1 MDKKYKIL
9 ITIILTVSILLLIGF
24 IVWLCFFRRNNGLQT
39 TSTYN
44 IKPVEKLI
52 VPTKKDTEELVVAV
66 CNEDVYWVDNY
77 AKYFKLVTVYN
88 KCGRILKF
96 KSPNVK
102 VIETPNI
109 GSCDYAYLSYIID
122 RYDTLPEFIEF
133 TKGSLKPT
141 REYHNCLPCKED
153 KKFFND
159 LMNFT
164 ISNHKFGNKIN
175 KIMDKKFKWYKSGYE
190 NMNEWIKNQEFL
202 NEELYKQNTCNLI
215 YGGHFGATKE
225 QIIKTH
231 KKVWEALRA
240 QQKYPREEVDHFIE
254 RTWRP
259 LLCKTPHKLVVV
271 AIFKNEAVAMR
282 EWLNHYVREGVDHF
296 YMIDNGST
304 DNWQSE
310 VEGFPVTIYS
320 DTEKAKQMEHYN
332 NYFLEE
338 VKRNSEWVMVVDLDE
353 FMYARKGY
361 KTIPEYLDTV
371 DNNINEIEV
380 RWKMFGS
387 NGHIKQPKSIIKG
400 FTKRSK
406 NTGLEC
412 KSICRSS
419 VLTKFNIHTH
429 SLNGKSSKANP
440 ESGSEISKNI
450 ILLPNIINEEELNKA
465 PLHLNHYA
473 IQSWEWF
480 RDIKTTRGAADV
492 IDNVRNEKYFKQYDW
507 NDLEDKELA
516 VKSDL
521 SCLNNS
527 YTYKNID
534 ANKTEFALFASIFGN
549 YRNEE
554 KNIDKVLQPFTKFD
568 VDRFLFTDSTT
579 IGNVSGWT
587 VVHVPTYG
595 KDVNGIPGSRIN
607 TKRIKFTGH
616 PVLIPYRYHIHVDT
630 SHTALTMLD
639 KFMTNG
645 LMKYVKCHP
654 SKALFVRNHTDRTTV
669 QEEINL
675 LKNMPSL
682 QPRSPLDKWENY
694 IKKMY
699 KQLNRVPLVETNV
712 WVLDTKHTL
721 FRRQWA
727 SIYETLFKWGLWR
740 DQIVNSYALINM
752 QDKVE
757 HISLNKKMVCP

>member
-1 MDKKYKIL
+1 MNKKTKIIGVIIIFLIL
-9 ITIILTVSILLLIGF
+9 IGGLVFLIFYLQNKSFTYKSSKFPIEKLLI
-24 IVWLCFFRRNNGLQT
+24 
-39 TSTYN
+39 
-44 IKPVEKLI
+44 P
-52 VPTKKDTEELVVAV
+52 KKEDTEELVIAV
-66 CNEDVYWVDNY
+66 CNENVDWVDNY
-77 AKYFKLVTVYN
+77 SKNFKLITVYN
-88 KCGRILKF
+88 KCGRVLKF
-96 KSPNVK
+96 KSSNIK

-109 GSCDYAYLSYIID
+109 GTCDHAYLSYIID
-122 RYDTLPEFIEF
+122 RYDTLPDFIEF
-133 TKGSLKPT
+133 TKGWVKPT
-141 REYHNCLPCKED
+141 KEYHNCLPCKED
-153 KKFFND
+153 ESEYKRI
-159 LMNFT
+159 MNFKLDNYGFSHK
-164 ISNHKFGNKIN
+164 SNMKMNN
-175 KIMDKKFKWYKSGYE
+175 KFKWYKSGYK
-190 NMNEWIKNQEFL
+190 NMNHWIKNQDFL
-202 NEELYKQNTCNLI
+202 NEELYKKNTCNLI

-225 QIIKTH
+225 QIIKTP

-240 QQKYPREEVDHFIE
+240 QQKYPREEIDHFIE

-259 LLCKTPHKLVVV
+259 LLCKPKYKLVVV
-271 AIFKNEAVAMR
+271 AIFKNKALAMR
-282 EWLNHYVREGVDHF
+282 EWLNHYVREGVEHF

-310 VEGFPVTIYS
+310 VKGFPVTIYW
-320 DTEKAKQMEHYN
+320 DPEKNKQSEHYN

-353 FMYARKGY
+353 FMYSRKSY
-361 KTIPEYLDTV
+361 KTIPEYLDSL
-371 DNNINEIEV
+371 DNNINKIEV
-380 RWKMFGS
+380 RGKMFSS

-400 FTKRSK
+400 FTKRLK
-406 NTGLEC
+406 NKFTMVN
-412 KSICRSS
+412 SIYRSS
-419 VLTKFNIHTH
+419 VLTKLNIHTH
-429 SLNGKSSKANP
+429 NLNGKASNYYP

-473 IQSWEWF
+473 IQSGEWF
-480 RDIKTTRGAADV
+480 RDIKMTRGDV
-492 IDNVRNEKYFKQYDW
+492 AYSTINNVRNEKYFKQYDW
-507 NDLEDKELA
+507 NYLEDKELA

-527 YTYKNID
+527 YIYKNID
-534 ANKTEFALFASIFGN
+534 TNKTEFALFASIFGN

-595 KDVNGIPGSRIN
+595 KYVNGIPESRIN

-654 SKALFVRNHTDRTTV
+654 SKALFVRNHPDRTTV
-669 QEEINL
+669 QEEINI
-675 LKNMPSL
+675 LKNMPLL

-740 DQIVNSYALINM
+740 DQLVNAYALINM

>member
-1 MDKKYKIL
+1 MNKKYKIL

-24 IVWLCFFRRNNGLQT
+24 VVWLCFFRRNNGLQT
-39 TSTYN
+39 TSAYN
-44 IKPVEKLI
+44 IKPIEKLI

-133 TKGSLKPT
+133 TKGSIEPT
-141 REYHNCLPCKED
+141 REYHNCLPCKKQVHE
-153 KKFFND
+153 FNE

-175 KIMDKKFKWYKSGYE
+175 EIMDKKFKWYKSGYK

-231 KKVWEALRA
+231 KKVWEALRV

-259 LLCKTPHKLVVV
+259 LLCKTPAKLVVV

-320 DTEKAKQMEHYN
+320 DTEKAKQTEHYN

-338 VKRNSEWVMVVDLDE
+338 VKRNSQWVMVVDLDE

-361 KTIPEYLDTV
+361 KTIPEYLDTI
-371 DNNINEIEV
+371 DNKFKQV
-380 RWKMFGS
+380 SVLWKMFGS
-387 NGHIKQPKSIIKG
+387 NGHIVQPKNIIQN
-400 FTKRSK
+400 FRSRLNYDNYVDNSFQYAK
-406 NTGLEC
+406 C
-412 KSICRSS
+412 ICRSFYLEKFEVHLHKIDGS
-419 VLTKFNIHTH
+419 TKDLITINNISENT
-429 SLNGKSSKANP
+429 LNNS
-440 ESGSEISKNI
+440 
-450 ILLPNIINEEELNKA
+450 

-480 RDIKTTRGAADV
+480 KNVKMTRGDV
-492 IDNVRNEKYFKQYDW
+492 ITSENNNVRNTKYFTKYDV
-507 NDLEDKELA
+507 NDIEDNELA
-516 VKSDL
+516 
-521 SCLNNS
+521 
-527 YTYKNID
+527 
-534 ANKTEFALFASIFGN
+534 
-549 YRNEE
+549 
-554 KNIDKVLQPFTKFD
+554 
-568 VDRFLFTDSTT
+568 
-579 IGNVSGWT
+579 
-587 VVHVPTYG
+587 
-595 KDVNGIPGSRIN
+595 
-607 TKRIKFTGH
+607 
-616 PVLIPYRYHIHVDT
+616 
-630 SHTALTMLD
+630 
-639 KFMTNG
+639 
-645 LMKYVKCHP
+645 
-654 SKALFVRNHTDRTTV
+654 
-669 QEEINL
+669 
-675 LKNMPSL
+675 LKNY
-682 QPRSPLDKWENY
+682 QK
-694 IKKMY
+694 
-699 KQLNRVPLVETNV
+699 
-712 WVLDTKHTL
+712 
-721 FRRQWA
+721 
-727 SIYETLFKWGLWR
+727 
-740 DQIVNSYALINM
+740 
-752 QDKVE
+752 
-757 HISLNKKMVCP
+757 